1 MVLEKFNLKDKVIC
15 VTGGGRGLGRGMAK
29 ALSEAGAKIV
39 VASRTQK
46 QLDSVVE
53 EIVSAGGDAMSIAFD
68 ATQSE
73 QVDSL
78 IAGCVAEYG
87 RLDVM
92 FANAGIGGGTQAEF
106 WEYPDWAFDGEL
118 STNLKSTFYT
128 CRAAAKQMIQQG
140 DGGVLV
146 TTSSGTALRGNKNF
160 PYPTAKGGVIS
171 LTKSMATMLYSHGI
185 RSNCIIP
192 GFVSQAPPENEQER
206 IFREQRGKF
215 IPAQRLGEWWE
226 LGPLAVFLASEASSY
241 MTGSSFV
248 IDGGGLAGGLGPI
261 GYRPEYEW

>member
-1 MVLEKFNLKDKVIC
+1 
-15 VTGGGRGLGRGMAK
+15 
-29 ALSEAGAKIV
+29 
-39 VASRTQK
+39 
-46 QLDSVVE
+46 
-53 EIVSAGGDAMSIAFD
+53 
-68 ATQSE
+68 
-73 QVDSL
+73 
-78 IAGCVAEYG
+78 
-87 RLDVM
+87 M

-226 LGPLAVFLASEASSY
+226 VGPLAGFLASEASSEESP
-241 MTGSSFV
+241 T
-248 IDGGGLAGGLGPI
+248 IH
-261 GYRPEYEW
+261 